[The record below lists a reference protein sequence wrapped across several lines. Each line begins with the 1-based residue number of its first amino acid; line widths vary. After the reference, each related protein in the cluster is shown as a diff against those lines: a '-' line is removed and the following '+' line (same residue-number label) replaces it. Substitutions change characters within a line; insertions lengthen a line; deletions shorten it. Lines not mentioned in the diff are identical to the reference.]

1 MPPDVTNDT
10 STRITGTGTKAET
23 KRESPPDNDR
33 GRPLAEAASHVGH
46 HDDHSSVGVR
56 CRECGHPL
64 TARRSV
70 ERGIGPVCARRSSTG
85 ADLSKNLDTP
95 GTWEA
100 AIAEVIACAA

>member
-1 MPPDVTNDT
+1 MRMSLTND
-10 STRITGTGTKAET
+10 E
-23 KRESPPDNDR
+23 

-70 ERGIGPVCARRSSTG
+70 ELGIGPVCRRLTVDREVTG
-85 ADLSKNLDTP
+85 GPKLP
-95 GTWEA
+95 GPGKLEVA
-100 AIAEVIACAA
+100 A